1 MHYIKKF
8 GWLCSNILHWVFS
21 FIGEL
26 FRGILSIFG
35 IHPQPPNERHEDI
48 QPEDITQA
56 YEEAAAARS
65 VTEDLQPSLDA
76 RLDAV
81 YAYARAAAE
90 DRGAIDLSAL
100 AEDEQTWL
108 MAVSDGDLKR
118 MAAAGRL
125 GCITALVHKSVAQ
138 MTVKA
143 HTKKAVIAPEPIAP
157 AVPKVDLLRDAYRS
171 RRVGGHPHPSFKPAG
186 LH

>member
-8 GWLCSNILHWVFS
+8 GWLCSNILQWVFS
-21 FIGEL
+21 FIGQL

-143 HTKKAVIAPEPIAP
+143 RTEKAVIEQEPIATV
-157 AVPKVDLLRDAYRS
+157 VPKLDLLRDAYRS

-186 LH
+186 LY